1 MKVVVAID
9 SLKGSLSS
17 MEAGLAI
24 KEGVLA
30 AQPDAEVI
38 VKPLAD
44 GGEGTTD
51 ALIEGMN
58 GERIDL
64 TVTGPMHTPVDAY
77 YGYLR
82 ETNTAVME
90 MASAAGITLVP
101 DKEKNPLLATS
112 YGVGEMIIDAIQRG
126 CRNFIIGI
134 GGSITNDGG
143 IGMLKALGVRFL
155 DEKGED
161 AGEGGQALAKVACI
175 DLSGLN
181 PLLKECHI
189 QVACDVNNPLCGE
202 SGSTYVYGSQKG
214 VTEDMKKT
222 LDEAMA
228 HFARVTSES
237 LENDYMNTPGAGA
250 AGGLG
255 FAFLAYVGAT
265 LTPGIELI
273 LDAVGLEDEL
283 SGADVVVTGEGRLDF
298 QTAMG
303 KAPVGVARLAKKYN
317 ARVVAFAGSVTKEA
331 TACNKEGIDAFFPI
345 LRGVCTLA
353 DAMDPVN
360 ARNNMIATVEQVFRL
375 F

>member
-202 SGSTYVYGSQKG
+202 SGSTYVYGPQKG

-237 LENDYMNTPGAGA
+237 LENDYMNSPGAGA

-303 KAPVGVARLAKKYN
+303 KAPVRVARLAKKYN

>member
-1 MKVVVAID
+1 MKVVIAID

-17 MEAGLAI
+17 MEAGMAI

-77 YGYLR
+77 YGYLKD
-82 ETNTAVME
+82 TNTAVME

-101 DKEKNPLLATS
+101 DSEKNPLLATS
-112 YGVGEMIIDAIQRG
+112 YGVGEIINDAIQRG

-134 GGSITNDGG
+134 GGSVTNDGG

-155 DEKGED
+155 DENGED
-161 AGEGGQALAKVACI
+161 AGEGGQALAKVARI
-175 DLSGLN
+175 DVSGMN

-202 SGSTYVYGSQKG
+202 NGSTYVYGPQKG

-228 HFARVTSES
+228 HFAKVTSET

-273 LDAVGLEDEL
+273 LDAVGLEEEL

-317 ARVVAFAGSVTKEA
+317 AKVIAFAGSVTKEA

-345 LRGVCTLA
+345 LRSVCTLA
-353 DAMDPVN
+353 EAMDPVA
-360 ARNNMIATVEQVFRL
+360 ARNNMTATVEQVFRL
-375 F
+375 L